1 MLVAVCYRYR
11 PMYSDGASACFLP
24 LIVYRPRPA
33 GVRSVFQPAR
43 AGTIVLVDH
52 DILQKIDAETMTY
65 LFFVFSVA
73 HKE

>member
-11 PMYSDGASACFLP
+11 PMYSDFRCSCLLP
-24 LIVYRPRPA
+24 PAYRPRPA
-33 GVRSVFQPAR
+33 GVRSVR
-43 AGTIVLVDH
+43 DAGTIVLVDY
-52 DILQKIDAETMTY
+52 DILQKIDTETMTY